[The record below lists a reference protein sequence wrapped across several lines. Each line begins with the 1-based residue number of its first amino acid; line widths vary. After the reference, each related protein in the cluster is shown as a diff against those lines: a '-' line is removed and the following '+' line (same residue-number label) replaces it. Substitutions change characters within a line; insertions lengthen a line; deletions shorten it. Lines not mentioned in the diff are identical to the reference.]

1 MRGRGGFGAHL
12 EELLLHLVDG
22 LLLLALDDAAIWEH
36 RSAAARPGPAP
47 RPRRRETS
55 TGCGGHRGASALRRR
70 RRRRVSGE
78 AQRPGGGQGEPRDR
92 GHGGQGS
99 WGHAG
104 AQREEGA
111 RQPQGGGATAL
122 ALPAVCEEMEC
133 RAGRVGAGGSDRPWA
148 KSVGAGTVACAALPD
163 RPRAGGNDAVM
174 AA

>member
-70 RRRRVSGE
+70 RRRRRVSGE
-78 AQRPGGGQGEPRDR
+78 AQRPGGGRESRATEAMADRALGGMLAPSVRRVPVSPQAGSDGPR
-92 GHGGQGS
+92 
-99 WGHAG
+99 
-104 AQREEGA
+104 
-111 RQPQGGGATAL
+111 L
-122 ALPAVCEEMEC
+122 
-133 RAGRVGAGGSDRPWA
+133 AGRV
-148 KSVGAGTVACAALPD
+148 
-163 RPRAGGNDAVM
+163 
-174 AA
+174 

>member
-78 AQRPGGGQGEPRDR
+78 AQRPGGAGRRHGRESRATEAMADRALGGMLAPSVRRVPVSPQAGSDGPR
-92 GHGGQGS
+92 
-99 WGHAG
+99 
-104 AQREEGA
+104 
-111 RQPQGGGATAL
+111 L
-122 ALPAVCEEMEC
+122 
-133 RAGRVGAGGSDRPWA
+133 AGRV
-148 KSVGAGTVACAALPD
+148 
-163 RPRAGGNDAVM
+163 
-174 AA
+174 

>member
-55 TGCGGHRGASALRRR
+55 TGCGGHRGASALWRRR

-78 AQRPGGGQGEPRDR
+78 AQRPGGGQG
-92 GHGGQGS
+92 GGT
-99 WGHAG
+99 AG
-104 AQREEGA
+104 RAA
-111 RQPQGGGATAL
+111 RQ
-122 ALPAVCEEMEC
+122 
-133 RAGRVGAGGSDRPWA
+133 RPWRTGLL
-148 KSVGAGTVACAALPD
+148 GACW
-163 RPRAGGNDAVM
+163 RPA
-174 AA
+174 

>member
-70 RRRRVSGE
+70 RVSGE
-78 AQRPGGGQGEPRDR
+78 AQRPGG
-92 GHGGQGS
+92 
-99 WGHAG
+99 AG
-104 AQREEGA
+104 V
-111 RQPQGGGATAL
+111 QGGGT
-122 ALPAVCEEMEC
+122 
-133 RAGRVGAGGSDRPWA
+133 AGRAARVRATEAMACGVVRRARKDGRGGE
-148 KSVGAGTVACAALPD
+148 GGTD
-163 RPRAGGNDAVM
+163 
-174 AA
+174 